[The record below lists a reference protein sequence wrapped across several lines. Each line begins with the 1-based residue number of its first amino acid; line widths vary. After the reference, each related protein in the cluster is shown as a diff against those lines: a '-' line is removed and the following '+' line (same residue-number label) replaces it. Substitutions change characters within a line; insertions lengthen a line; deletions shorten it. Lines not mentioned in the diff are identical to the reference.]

1 MLHHFRLI
9 IVLLAGLI
17 YSGNVFA
24 LGLEVQKVTDNVYA
38 IIGDINQ
45 RSPENLGNNATFGFI
60 VTKAGVILIDS
71 GGSYKGA
78 QLIHQ
83 AIKTITDKPVAVVIN
98 TGGQDQRWL
107 GNDYFKKQGAR
118 IIAAKAA
125 VLDQQ
130 KRVDG
135 QLSSLDT
142 LVGKQ
147 GMAGTVASFADE
159 SFDTSLELT
168 IGGVQL
174 QLHNP
179 GIAHTPGDTY
189 VWLPKQKL
197 VFSGDIV
204 YVERMLSVSSVSK
217 SKSWIQA
224 FQAMATLQ
232 PNIVIPGHGH
242 ATDLK
247 QARADTHDYLV
258 MLRQGVTDLMESDL
272 GLESVSQIDQSK
284 FSYLKF
290 YEDLKGPNANAVYR
304 EMEWE

>member
-1 MLHHFRLI
+1 MLHKFRLI
-9 IVLLAGLI
+9 IVLLIGLI
-17 YSGNVFA
+17 SSSNVFA
-24 LGLEVQKVTDNVYA
+24 DGLEIQKVTDNVYA
-38 IIGDINQ
+38 IVGEIGQ
-45 RSPENLGNNATFGFI
+45 RSPENLANNATYGFI
-60 VTKAGVILIDS
+60 VTTEGVVLVDS

-83 AIKTITDKPVAVVIN
+83 TIKEITDKKIVVVIN

-107 GNDYFKKQGAR
+107 GNGYFKNQGAR
-118 IIAAKAA
+118 IIASEAA
-125 VLDQQ
+125 VLDQ
-130 KRVDG
+130 KNRVAN

-147 GMAGTVASFADE
+147 GMEGTHAVYADE
-159 SFDTSLELT
+159 TFDTRLELT

-197 VFSGDIV
+197 VFTGDIV
-204 YVERMLSVSSVSK
+204 YVERLLSVSSVSK
-217 SKSWIQA
+217 SKSWIQV
-224 FQAMATLQ
+224 FETMAALK
-232 PNIVIPGHGH
+232 PVYVIPGHGH
-242 ATDLK
+242 ATDLIR
-247 QARADTHDYLV
+247 ARADTYDYLIA
-258 MLRQGVTDLMESDL
+258 LRLGVTNLMESDL
-272 GLESVSQIDQSK
+272 GLESVRKIDQSK

-290 YEDLKGPNANAVYR
+290 HDDLKAPNANAVYR

>member
-9 IVLLAGLI
+9 IILFIGLI
-17 YSGNVFA
+17 CSSSVFA
-24 LGLEVQKVTDNVYA
+24 DGLEVQMVTDNVYA
-38 IIGDINQ
+38 IVGDINQ

-60 VTKAGVILIDS
+60 VTKAGVVLIDS

-78 QLIHQ
+78 QRIHQ
-83 AIKTITDKPVAVVIN
+83 AIKTITDKPVVSVIN

-107 GNDYFKKQGAR
+107 GNGFFKLQGAR
-118 IIAAKAA
+118 IIAAKAV

-130 KRVDG
+130 KRVND
-135 QLSSLDT
+135 QLSSLDR
-142 LVGKQ
+142 LVGKK
-147 GMAGTVASFADE
+147 GMEGTHASYADE
-159 SFDTSLELT
+159 TFDTSLDLT

-179 GIAHTPGDTY
+179 SVAHTPGDTY
-189 VWLPKQKL
+189 VWLPKQKI

-204 YVERMLSVSSVSK
+204 YVERLLAVSSVSK
-217 SKSWIQA
+217 SNGWIQS
-224 FQAMATLQ
+224 FQTMAALQ
-232 PNIVIPGHGH
+232 PTFVIPGHGH
-242 ATDLK
+242 VTDLK
-247 QARADTHDYLV
+247 QASADTHDYLV

-290 YEDLKGPNANAVYR
+290 FDDLKGSNASAVYR